1 MRMEKRIREIQIKF
15 RVTEQEHETIMKK
28 MALVGTNN
36 MGAYLR
42 KMAIDGYVIRLD
54 MAELREMVSLLRRY
68 GSNLNQL
75 TKRVH
80 EMGSF
85 YAQDLDEVQQNQRT
99 LWETANQILDAL
111 LPLR

>member
-15 RVTEQEHETIMKK
+15 RVTEQEHEAIMKK
-28 MALVGTNN
+28 MVLVGTNN